1 VIEVTGLRNPCDQ
14 LDQFQAGLRA
24 AVLGR
29 DAQGNLI
36 RKAGVMG
43 IVQINGAV
51 QAGDL
56 IRIELPAPPHR
67 PLERV

>member
-1 VIEVTGLRNPCDQ
+1 LK
-14 LDQFQAGLRA
+14 A

-29 DAQGNLI
+29 DDQGNLI

-43 IVQINGAV
+43 IVLTSGEV
-51 QAGDL
+51 KTGDL
-56 IRIELPAPPHR
+56 IRIELPQYPYR